1 MSVRDLAP
9 DVLSKIMGLII
20 NLRNLNCKLER
31 NVLKD
36 SSIVMPRPSIRRA
49 KIASFLTYWLDVA
62 SVLLGIEITNKCLK
76 MIITFIFGKIKYITK
91 NKYLKFKTFLNVEHC
106 LCINLKEF

>member
-1 MSVRDLAP
+1 MRLFSCVFQYFAQTFCFLENLHF
-9 DVLSKIMGLII
+9 VSKA
-20 NLRNLNCKLER
+20 E
-31 NVLKD
+31 
-36 SSIVMPRPSIRRA
+36 PRHAVIRA

>member
-1 MSVRDLAP
+1 M
-9 DVLSKIMGLII
+9 LSFWY
-20 NLRNLNCKLER
+20 ER
-31 NVLKD
+31 KPNPETKAE
-36 SSIVMPRPSIRRA
+36 PRHAVIRA

-91 NKYLKFKTFLNVEHC
+91 NKYLKFKTFLNVKHC
-106 LCINLKEF
+106 LCINLIEFLKTCNENNFW

>member
-1 MSVRDLAP
+1 MHSHFTQTLAIMNCNSEAQAA
-9 DVLSKIMGLII
+9 SKSYQP
-20 NLRNLNCKLER
+20 KT
-31 NVLKD
+31 
-36 SSIVMPRPSIRRA
+36 IVMPRPSIRKA

>member
-1 MSVRDLAP
+1 MYEC
-9 DVLSKIMGLII
+9 II
-20 NLRNLNCKLER
+20 
-31 NVLKD
+31 VMD
-36 SSIVMPRPSIRRA
+36 IVMPRPSIRRA

>member
-1 MSVRDLAP
+1 
-9 DVLSKIMGLII
+9 
-20 NLRNLNCKLER
+20 
-31 NVLKD
+31 
-36 SSIVMPRPSIRRA
+36 MPRPSIRRA

-91 NKYLKFKTFLNVEHC
+91 NKYLKFKIFLNVEHC

>member
-1 MSVRDLAP
+1 MNGDKFTFYYYLG
-9 DVLSKIMGLII
+9 IG
-20 NLRNLNCKLER
+20 
-31 NVLKD
+31 
-36 SSIVMPRPSIRRA
+36 IVMPRPSIRRA

-106 LCINLKEF
+106 LCINLIEFLKTCNENNF

>member
-1 MSVRDLAP
+1 
-9 DVLSKIMGLII
+9 
-20 NLRNLNCKLER
+20 
-31 NVLKD
+31 
-36 SSIVMPRPSIRRA
+36 MPRPSIRRA

-91 NKYLKFKTFLNVEHC
+91 NKYFKFKTFLNVEHC